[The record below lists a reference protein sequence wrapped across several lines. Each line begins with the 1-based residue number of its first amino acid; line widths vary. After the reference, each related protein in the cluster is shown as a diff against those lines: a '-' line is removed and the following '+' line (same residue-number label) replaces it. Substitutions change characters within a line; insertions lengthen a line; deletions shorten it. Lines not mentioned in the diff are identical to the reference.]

1 MAFRFSL
8 EISILTVCPHK
19 KTQNRQPLLPRSGC
33 LLQRTVLTTTKGL
46 KYGVGVTDKVLEVKC
61 R

>member
-8 EISILTVCPHK
+8 EISILTGLTAQENAK
-19 KTQNRQPLLPRSGC
+19 LSTSAATLQMFPL
-33 LLQRTVLTTTKGL
+33 TH
-46 KYGVGVTDKVLEVKC
+46 GVDYDERVEVRCRVTDKVLEVKC